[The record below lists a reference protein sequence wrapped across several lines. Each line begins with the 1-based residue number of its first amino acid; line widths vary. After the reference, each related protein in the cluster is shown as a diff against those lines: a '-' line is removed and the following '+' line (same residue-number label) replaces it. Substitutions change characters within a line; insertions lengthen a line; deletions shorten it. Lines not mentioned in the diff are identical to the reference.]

1 MIHWIYLI
9 IASVFEVGWPFG
21 LKMAAESE
29 MKVSWVIFSVI
40 TMTLSGIFLYFA
52 QKGIPIGT
60 AYAVWSGIGA
70 SCTFVI
76 GILFFSDAFS
86 LFRILGIV
94 FIVTGVI
101 MLKLGN

>member
-94 FIVTGVI
+94 FIVSGVI